1 LGAATG
7 PENQSQE
14 IDGHFYDFAITLI
27 ASRDDKGAADRNFRA
42 SLVCDHHRNLLTSA
56 LDSETP

>member
-1 LGAATG
+1 LSAATG

-14 IDGHFYDFAITLI
+14 LDGHFHDLAITLM

-42 SLVCDHHRNLLTSA
+42 SLVCDRHRNLLTSA
-56 LDSETP
+56 LDPETP